1 MKLPDL
7 TSDRTTRLFHVSA
20 ALSVIGAGAAVMGA
34 VRTGGAVL
42 AIAASVFISIRY
54 ARGPRKRRI
63 EIIAPLVICGI
74 MLVVALTL
82 PHAK

>member
-7 TSDRTTRLFHVSA
+7 ASEQTTRVFHVA
-20 ALSVIGAGAAVMGA
+20 AGLSVMGAVAAVVGA
-34 VRTGGAVL
+34 VRTGGAIL
-42 AIAASVFISIRY
+42 AVAASVFISIRY

-63 EIIAPLVICGI
+63 EIIAPLAICALL
-74 MLVVALTL
+74 LVVALTL